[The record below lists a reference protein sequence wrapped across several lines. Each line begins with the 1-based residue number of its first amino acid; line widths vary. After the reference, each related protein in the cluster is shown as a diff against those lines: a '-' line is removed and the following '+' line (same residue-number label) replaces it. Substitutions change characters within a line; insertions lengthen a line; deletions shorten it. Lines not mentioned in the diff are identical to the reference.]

1 MVYCPLYTDMKI
13 KKIENKIDQI
23 QNKISK
29 QTEKLCI
36 LSDKNE
42 EIIKKLKSNP
52 LFKKYLINCEKI
64 EKLNEQIKY
73 NYIDNEQERRK
84 LIWIKSKDEMER
96 NI

>member
-1 MVYCPLYTDMKI
+1 MKI

-23 QNKISK
+23 QNKINK
-29 QTEKLCI
+29 QTEKLCV

-73 NYIDNEQERRK
+73 NYVDYYRNRQK
-84 LIWIKSKDEMER
+84 LIWIKSRDETFSAS
-96 NI
+96 

>member
-1 MVYCPLYTDMKI
+1 MKI
-13 KKIENKIDQI
+13 KKIENKVDQI
-23 QNKISK
+23 QNKINK
-29 QTEKLCI
+29 QIEKLCV

-73 NYIDNEQERRK
+73 NYIDNDQERRK
-84 LIWIKSKDEMER
+84 LIWIKSQDEMEI

>member
-1 MVYCPLYTDMKI
+1 MKI

>member
-13 KKIENKIDQI
+13 KKIKNKIDQI
-23 QNKISK
+23 QNKINK

-52 LFKKYLINCEKI
+52 LFKKYLINSEKI
-64 EKLNEQIKY
+64 EKLDEQIKY
-73 NYIDNEQERRK
+73 NYIDREEERRK
-84 LIWIKSKDEMER
+84 LIWIKSRDEAFSA
-96 NI
+96 N

>member
-1 MVYCPLYTDMKI
+1 MKI

-23 QNKISK
+23 QNKINK
-29 QTEKLCI
+29 QIEKLCV

-52 LFKKYLINCEKI
+52 SFKKYLINCEKI

-73 NYIDNEQERRK
+73 NYIDNDQERRK
-84 LIWIKSKDEMER
+84 LIWIKSQDEMEI